1 VTLSTGEFSMQRYV
15 FYVNPRRKATGNTA
29 GYTWVAGFLFSV
41 EMTSGSR
48 SMEGHQQ
55 KQTRGK
61 HPPLTKADGFPS

>member
-15 FYVNPRRKATGNTA
+15 FYVNPRRKAMGDTA
-29 GYTWVAGFLFSV
+29 GCIWVAGFLLSI

-48 SMEGHQQ
+48 GVEGHQQ

-61 HPPLTKADGFPS
+61 HPALTKTDGFPF

>member
-1 VTLSTGEFSMQRYV
+1 MQRYV

-29 GYTWVAGFLFSV
+29 GCIWVAAFLLSV
-41 EMTSGSR
+41 EMTSGSL

-61 HPPLTKADGFPS
+61 HPALI